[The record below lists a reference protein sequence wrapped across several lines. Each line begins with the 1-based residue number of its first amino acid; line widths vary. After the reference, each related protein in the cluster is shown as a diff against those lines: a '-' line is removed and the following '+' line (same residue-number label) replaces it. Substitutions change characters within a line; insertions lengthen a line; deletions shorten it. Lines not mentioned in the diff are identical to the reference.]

1 MGTSCFVDQREHE
14 NFLWPQTGQ
23 VLPVKRGLAIPD
35 KPKVLQ
41 RNEENVRIKE
51 RGSNAYH
58 SFRIANL

>member
-1 MGTSCFVDQREHE
+1 MRIFSSHKLGR
-14 NFLWPQTGQ
+14 

-51 RGSNAYH
+51 RESNAYR